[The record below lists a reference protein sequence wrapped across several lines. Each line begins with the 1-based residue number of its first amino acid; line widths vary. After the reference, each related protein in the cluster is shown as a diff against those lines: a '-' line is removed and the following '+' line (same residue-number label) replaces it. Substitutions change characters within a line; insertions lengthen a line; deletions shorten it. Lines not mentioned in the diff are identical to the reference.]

1 MKKLLNLTLI
11 ASFALTLAIPAFSQC
26 ETWMNK
32 PNKEQLEEAHVLYRD
47 FLKVKDYEN
56 AFAQWKIAYEGAP
69 AADGQRSSH
78 YVDGRTLYLE
88 KFKNETDE
96 AKKKE
101 YYNMIIKLFDEHAEC
116 YPKEKSLNMGLKVYE
131 MFYNLRAPYAENLKA
146 CEAAVEAGGDNTS
159 YAVFVPYASI
169 AVYNFK
175 NKTMDAAQ
183 ARDIYLKL
191 NEIADKKIAEG
202 GDMAAYYEQA
212 KGAMNGTY
220 AEIENEIFDC
230 EYFKKKLE
238 PDYRKDTEDIEML
251 KYIYNKLTN
260 QGCDESDAFVAE
272 IKNKYETV
280 VAAINAEKLA
290 QYYAE
295 NPGEHGVALFQ
306 EEKYTEALRKFE
318 EGIAQEE
325 AKGSAADNDKLANYY
340 FYMASVEFRQ
350 MGKYGEAR
358 THARKAAS
366 LKSGW
371 GRPYMLIGD
380 MYANASRSCGGDAFD
395 AQLAILAAVDK
406 YSYAKSIDSDVASE
420 ANKKIGGYAAH
431 KPSQEDAFM
440 RKVKEGDQVT
450 VPCWIGETVTVRLK

>member
-1 MKKLLNLTLI
+1 MKKLLKLTLI
-11 ASFALTLAIPAFSQC
+11 ASFAFTLAIPAFSQC
-26 ETWMNK
+26 ETWLNK
-32 PNKEQLEEAHVLYRD
+32 PNKDALEEAHVLYRD
-47 FLKVKDYEN
+47 FLKQKDYEN
-56 AFAQWKIAYEGAP
+56 AFKHWTIAYEGSP

-78 YVDGRTLYLE
+78 YVDGRTIYLE
-88 KFKNETDE
+88 MFKNETDE

-116 YPKEKSLNMGLKVYE
+116 YPKEKALNLGLKVYE
-131 MFYNLRAPYAENLKA
+131 MFYNLRAPYADNLKA
-146 CEAAVEAGGDNTS
+146 CEAAVEAGGENTS

-169 AVYNFK
+169 AVYNYK
-175 NKTMDAAQ
+175 NQVMEAKQ
-183 ARDIYLKL
+183 ARDIFLL
-191 NEIADKKIAEG
+191 MNEIADKKIAEG
-202 GDMAAYYEQA
+202 GDLAAYYEQA
-212 KGAMNGTY
+212 KGAMNGVY
-220 AEIENEIFDC
+220 AEIESEIFDC

-251 KYIYNKLTN
+251 KYIYNKLTG
-260 QGCDESDAFVAE
+260 QGCDESDPFVAE

-290 QYYAE
+290 GYYAE
-295 NPGEHGVALFQ
+295 NPGEHGVALFK
-306 EEKYTEALRKFE
+306 EEKYDEALAKFK

-325 AKGSAADNDKLANYY
+325 AGAKDPEKLANYY

-380 MYANASRSCGGDAFD
+380 MYAKASRSCGADAFD

-406 YSYAKSIDSDVASE
+406 YSYAKSIDPEVASE

-431 KPSQEDAFM
+431 KPTQEDAFM
-440 RKVKEGDQVT
+440 RKVKAGDKVP
-450 VPCWIGETVTVRLK
+450 VPCWIGETVTVRLQ